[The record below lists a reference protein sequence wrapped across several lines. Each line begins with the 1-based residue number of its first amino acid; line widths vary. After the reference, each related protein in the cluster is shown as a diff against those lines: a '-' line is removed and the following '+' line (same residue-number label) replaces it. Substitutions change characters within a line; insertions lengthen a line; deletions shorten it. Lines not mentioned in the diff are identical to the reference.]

1 MDRETIKYLQSKR
14 ACRHSMVVGNILT
27 AKNKNK
33 TKTKQKQ
40 KNFFGIRYQYLVIR
54 YLAKIQQ

>member
-27 AKNKNK
+27 VK
-33 TKTKQKQ
+33 KQ
-40 KNFFGIRYQYLVIR
+40 KNKQKTKKRLRYHSLVIR